1 MKKLS
6 LFVIGLYLGIL
17 AAFSQE
23 RVKPD
28 SPYKVRKLTFEEAN
42 IVSSYYSQ
50 DGNNAAVTGGIGSEK
65 LNDISTTL
73 DLKMYKYDKRSRKHV
88 FTGELGID
96 HYTSAS
102 SDKIDPSTIT
112 SASYADNRIYPSL
125 RWEMQNEI
133 KARTIGAGVSFSN
146 EFDYNSLGLSANFSR
161 KTKDRN
167 GEFSARFQ
175 AYLDKLRLIYPIEL
189 RKQGDELYPTA
200 GRNTFS
206 GTLSWSQI
214 INPNFQ
220 VMLEGELSYSRTK
233 YIQWNFI
240 LVANHQ
246 S

>member
-23 RVKPD
+23 SVKPD

-102 SDKIDPSTIT
+102 SDKIDPSTLLRPLMQTTGYILLLDGKCKMKSKPGRLVLAFLFQTNLIT
-112 SASYADNRIYPSL
+112 IPS
-125 RWEMQNEI
+125 
-133 KARTIGAGVSFSN
+133 G
-146 EFDYNSLGLSANFSR
+146 
-161 KTKDRN
+161 
-167 GEFSARFQ
+167 
-175 AYLDKLRLIYPIEL
+175 
-189 RKQGDELYPTA
+189 
-200 GRNTFS
+200 
-206 GTLSWSQI
+206 
-214 INPNFQ
+214 
-220 VMLEGELSYSRTK
+220 
-233 YIQWNFI
+233 
-240 LVANHQ
+240 
-246 S
+246 